1 MQNHIDHTSMFF
13 SYMIFFMTPKTFSTL
28 SNIFTSWK
36 VARPLSLSFFKTVV
50 AFFPMSFQVVIRWKW
65 SIRTNKTSVWVHL
78 VDAGHMDIIK
88 FFIFKSCIANSAF
101 VLKSTSGN
109 SLCRWRLYLW
119 RLFIE
124 LFNAMEIIIVR
135 LKLRFVGK
143 ALSIRFVTAKVGE
156 IQWFRISRAADPCR

>member
-65 SIRTNKTSVWVHL
+65 SIRTNETSVWVHL
-78 VDAGHMDIIK
+78 MYAGHMGIIK
-88 FFIFKSCIANSAF
+88 FFIFKSRIANSAF
-101 VLKSTSGN
+101 VLKPISDN
-109 SLCRWRLYLW
+109 SLCRWRWYLW
-119 RLFIE
+119 RFFIE
-124 LFNAMEIIIVR
+124 LVNAMEIVIVR
-135 LKLRFVGK
+135 LKLYFIRK
-143 ALSIRFVTAKVGE
+143 ALSIRFVYCLKKG
-156 IQWFRISRAADPCR
+156 R